1 MAMMRREFLNRTAQ
15 AVGIYPFLVMTPP
28 RMWGHILFEP
38 EAPVVPAK
46 PLPGN
51 PFVKDGKSL
60 VVIIHGMDPGA
71 MLRAGIELIGGMEPL
86 GLKGKRVVLK
96 PNVVNNRP
104 PPTITSPAVVKAAA
118 QVVKQSGA
126 SDVVVGDSSG
136 IIRFPTRDNLKETGV
151 QKAAEEAG
159 ARVLAL
165 EDEPWVR
172 VQPEQAKIL
181 EYYFLSKPVYDAD
194 VIINL
199 PVVKTH
205 RFASYSCCLKNFVG
219 IVHPKHRPSV
229 AFLAG
234 SWHERIAELNLA
246 VHPLLNIAD
255 GTTIMIAGGPTSGTP
270 ARTNLLL
277 LSGDRVAL
285 DVVALSLIRYHKA
298 WDDVTGKG
306 IWEQRQ
312 IKKAVE
318 LGLGVGSAEQIE
330 LVNHC
335 LDGPNREF
343 EEVMEFIRRDIQL

>member
-1 MAMMRREFLNRTAQ
+1 MVVMRREFLHKATQ
-15 AVGIYPFLVMTPP
+15 AVGIFPFLVMTPP
-28 RMWGHILFEP
+28 RMWGHILFDP
-38 EAPVVPAK
+38 EAPLVPAK
-46 PLPGN
+46 PQPAN
-51 PFVKDGKSL
+51 PFVKDGKSI
-60 VVIIHGMDPGA
+60 VVIIHGMNPEA
-71 MLRAGIELIGGMEPL
+71 LLRAGIDLLGGIEKL
-86 GLKGKRVVLK
+86 GLKGNRVVIK

-118 QVVKQSGA
+118 QLVKQSGP
-126 SDVVVGDSSG
+126 SDLIVGDSSG
-136 IIRFPTRDNLKETGV
+136 IIRFPTRENLKETGV
-151 QKAAEEAG
+151 KQAAEDAG

-165 EDEPWVR
+165 EDEPWVK
-172 VQPEQAKIL
+172 VEPEQANIL
-181 EYYFLSKPVYDAD
+181 ESYFVSKPVYDAD

-205 RFASYSCCLKNFVG
+205 RFASYSCCLKNVVG
-219 IVHPKHRPSV
+219 IVHPKNRPSV

-246 VHPLLNIAD
+246 VHPILNIAD
-255 GTTIMIAGGPTSGTP
+255 GTTIMVAGGPTSGTP

-285 DVVALSLIRYHKA
+285 DVVALAIIRYHKA

-318 LGLGVGSAEQIE
+318 LGLGVGSADKIE
-330 LVNHC
+330 IVNQT
-335 LDGPNREF
+335 LDGSNREF
-343 EEVMEFIRRDIQL
+343 DLLVEFIRRDIQQ

>member
-1 MAMMRREFLNRTAQ
+1 MFD
-15 AVGIYPFLVMTPP
+15 
-28 RMWGHILFEP
+28 P
-38 EAPVVPAK
+38 EAPLVPAK
-46 PLPGN
+46 PLPAN
-51 PFVKDGKSL
+51 PFVKDGKSI
-60 VVIIHGMDPGA
+60 VVIIHGMNPAG
-71 MLRAGIELIGGMEPL
+71 MLRAGIELLGGVEKL
-86 GLKGKRVVLK
+86 RLTGKRVVIK
-96 PNVVNNRP
+96 PNVVNDRP
-104 PPTITSPAVVKAAA
+104 PPTITSPAVVKAGA
-118 QVVKQSGA
+118 QFMKQSGP
-126 SDVVVGDSSG
+126 SDIIVGDSSG

-165 EDEPWVR
+165 EDEPWVK
-172 VQPEQAKIL
+172 VKPEQAQIL
-181 EYYFLSKPVYDAD
+181 ESYFVSKPVYDAD

-219 IVHPKHRPSV
+219 IVHPKNRPSV

-246 VHPLLNIAD
+246 VHPMLNIAD

-285 DVVALSLIRYHKA
+285 DVVALALIRYHKA
-298 WDDVTGKG
+298 WNEVTGKG
-306 IWEQRQ
+306 VWEQRQ

-330 LVNHC
+330 IVHHS
-335 LDGPNREF
+335 LDGSNREF
-343 EEVMEFIRRDIQL
+343 NHVVEFIRRDIQL